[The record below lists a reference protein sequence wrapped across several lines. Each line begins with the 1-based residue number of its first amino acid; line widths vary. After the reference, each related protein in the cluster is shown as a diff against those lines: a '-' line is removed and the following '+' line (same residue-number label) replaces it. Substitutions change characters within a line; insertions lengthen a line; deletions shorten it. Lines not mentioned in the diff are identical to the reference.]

1 MLHARIRM
9 SDRTMY
15 MSKLRPYLIK
25 LLNIDKVCQKKSA
38 HGHIENMFC
47 FTYVIRLPVTLLGLI
62 SIEIIQIKKPYYK
75 ITPDSMVTILFMH
88 DPSFSA
94 LCTGIIELITQK
106 QASHLVERD
115 SNSCLM
121 VMD

>member
-1 MLHARIRM
+1 
-9 SDRTMY
+9 
-15 MSKLRPYLIK
+15 
-25 LLNIDKVCQKKSA
+25 
-38 HGHIENMFC
+38 
-47 FTYVIRLPVTLLGLI
+47 
-62 SIEIIQIKKPYYK
+62 
-75 ITPDSMVTILFMH
+75 MH

-121 VMD
+121 VMDYCSSLDQHYTNIHTYTYKHIIYIYIYIYIVTVKKKDLSPCVL